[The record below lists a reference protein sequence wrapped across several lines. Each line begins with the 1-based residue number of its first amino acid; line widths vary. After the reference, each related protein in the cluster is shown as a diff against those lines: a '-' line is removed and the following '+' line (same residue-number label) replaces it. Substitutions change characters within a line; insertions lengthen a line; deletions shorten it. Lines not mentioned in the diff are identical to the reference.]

1 MSSSSISSF
10 SYSSSSNHSVSS
22 SILDTKRITKE
33 NKEQYLDLNKKLNLL
48 EKKGEEVAVKEMRKY
63 LAYYTKNLKNSS
75 EFRNAVNKLA
85 TNDQVIKLLDKYFES
100 L

>member
-48 EKKGEEVAVKEMRKY
+48 EKKGEEEKEKIAESKKKNIDERKNFISHKQKEKQY
-63 LAYYTKNLKNSS
+63 
-75 EFRNAVNKLA
+75 
-85 TNDQVIKLLDKYFES
+85 
-100 L
+100 

>member
-22 SILDTKRITKE
+22 SILDIKRITKE

-48 EKKGEEVAVKEMRKY
+48 EKKGEEEKEKIAESKKKNIDER
-63 LAYYTKNLKNSS
+63 KNLISYKQK
-75 EFRNAVNKLA
+75 EK
-85 TNDQVIKLLDKYFES
+85 QY
-100 L
+100 